1 MAEMAPPRLHELPSP
16 VKPDHEKERRLKI
29 RSQCREAAVQREQ
42 GFHHTSFIPAIEAG
56 TIRSVR
62 LRTMRRC
69 IRGSITLEPLLPEWL
84 QISLRGTKSAWL
96 DQALCL

>member
-56 TIRSVR
+56 HYSECPIADNASLYLRFYNVR
-62 LRTMRRC
+62 
-69 IRGSITLEPLLPEWL
+69 TLVARMVTDFSE
-84 QISLRGTKSAWL
+84 GY
-96 DQALCL
+96 